1 MKNQLLL
8 LSLLLTFN
16 LLSAQHQCGVRH
28 GDDTAIKARMMR
40 NRSTINAPEFRNTV
54 YVPVTIHLIGSS
66 GGGGAHKPEE
76 AIKMLCKLNEDFAD
90 QNVFFF
96 LNGNVRFL
104 YDDYLH
110 SDSYDWGV
118 MNAMGNA
125 KVPNTLNIFVNS
137 NVSQPVAGYYSPGED
152 FVWMGTPYA
161 NGSSTTIT
169 HEIGHFFTLPH
180 TFYGWEGVNAPSL
193 YSQLPAP
200 ADINGYPVENVVR
213 DNCLLAGDG
222 FCDTEAD
229 YISFRYNCPFVTLV
243 QDPSGTVITPDP
255 SYFMSYSS
263 DNCMS
268 RFSQEQKDAIRADIT
283 QRGWLNTPAP
293 ANLST
298 IVSDSISAIMPMNA
312 ALVTPV
318 NNVRFEWDT
327 RGATA
332 ATKWVFN
339 LERTV
344 LGMPVESVLYTIVNG
359 QNFINVSASEFLSN
373 RDYRW
378 SVVPYSSAYT
388 CAGKSA
394 DFTFRTTVVSGLEN
408 ATADKL
414 KTEVFPNPASNSVQL
429 RISSDKYSK
438 SRLRILAADGRSVL
452 DNNSFEIEAG
462 QNTYQIDISS
472 FAPGFYTLQ
481 VLSESGV
488 VTEKLVVESK

>member
-1 MKNQLLL
+1 MKNF
-8 LSLLLTFN
+8 LTLIVLFCGLTAIN
-16 LLSAQHQCGVRH
+16 AQHQCGVRH
-28 GDDTAIKARMMR
+28 GDDTAIKAKMMR
-40 NRSTINAPEFRNTV
+40 NRNTVNAPEFRNTV

-90 QNVFFF
+90 QNIYFF

-104 YDDYLH
+104 FDDYLH

-125 KVPNTLNIFVNS
+125 KVQNTLNIFVNS

-161 NGSSTTIT
+161 NGASTTIT
-169 HEIGHFFTLPH
+169 HEVGHFLTLPH
-180 TFYGWEGVNAPSL
+180 TFYGWEGVNAPAL
-193 YSQLPAP
+193 YSMSPAP
-200 ADINGYPVENVVR
+200 ADINGYPVENFAR
-213 DNCLLAGDG
+213 DNCSVAGDG

-243 QDPSGTVITPDP
+243 QDPTGTVITPDP

-263 DNCMS
+263 DQCMS
-268 RFSQEQKDAIRADIT
+268 RFSQEQKDAMRADIT
-283 QRGWLNTPAP
+283 QRGWLNVPAP
-293 ANLST
+293 ANLAT
-298 IVSDSISAIMPMNA
+298 ISSDSIAALFPSNG
-312 ALVTPV
+312 ALVTPL
-318 NNVRFEWDT
+318 NSVRFEWDT
-327 RGATA
+327 RGATS

-344 LGMPVESVLYTIVNG
+344 LGMPVETVLYTIVNG
-359 QNFINVSASEFLSN
+359 QNFVNVPASEFMSN
-373 RDYRW
+373 RDYKW
-378 SVVPYSSAYT
+378 SVVPYSNAYT

-394 DFTFRTTVVSGLEN
+394 DFTFRTAIVSGSEQLD
-408 ATADKL
+408 TDIF
-414 KTEVFPNPASNSVQL
+414 KTEIFPNPASNLVQI

-438 SRLRILAADGRSVL
+438 SRLRILASDGRTVL

-462 QNTYQIDISS
+462 QNTYQLDISS
-472 FAPGFYTLQ
+472 LAPGFYTVQ
-481 VLSESGV
+481 ILSETAV
-488 VTEKLVVESK
+488 VTEKLVVEN

>member
-16 LLSAQHQCGVRH
+16 LLSAQHHCGVRH

-40 NRSTINAPEFRNTV
+40 NRSAVNAPEFRNTV
-54 YVPVTIHLIGSS
+54 YVPVTINLIGSS

-76 AIKMLCKLNEDFAD
+76 AIKMLCRLNEDFAD
-90 QNVFFF
+90 QNIYFF

-137 NVSQPVAGYYSPGED
+137 NVSQPVAGYYSPSED
-152 FVWMGTPYA
+152 FVWMGTSYA

-169 HEIGHFFTLPH
+169 HEVGHFLTLPH
-180 TFYGWEGVNAPSL
+180 TFYGWEGINAPSL
-193 YSQLPAP
+193 YSMSPAP
-200 ADINGYPVENVVR
+200 ADINGYPVENFAR
-213 DNCLLAGDG
+213 DNCAVAGDG

-243 QDPSGTVITPDP
+243 QDPTGTVITPDP

-268 RFSQEQKDAIRADIT
+268 RFSQEQKDAMRADIT
-283 QRGWLNTPAP
+283 QRGWLNVPAP
-293 ANLST
+293 TNLAT
-298 IVSDSISAIMPMNA
+298 ISADSILALFPTNG
-312 ALVTPV
+312 ALVTPL
-318 NNVRFEWDT
+318 NSVRFEWDT
-327 RGATA
+327 RGATS

-344 LGMPVESVLYTIVNG
+344 LGMPVETVLYTIING
-359 QNFINVSASEFLSN
+359 QNFVNVPASEFMSN
-373 RDYRW
+373 RDYKW
-378 SVVPYSSAYT
+378 SVVPYSNAYT

-394 DFTFRTTVVSGLEN
+394 DFTFRTSIVSGIES
-408 ATADKL
+408 ADSEIF
-414 KTEVFPNPASNSVQL
+414 KTEIFPNPTSETVQL
-429 RISSDKYSK
+429 RISAEKLTK
-438 SRLRILAADGRSVL
+438 AILRINAADGRTVL
-452 DNNSFEIEAG
+452 ENNSFEIESG
-462 QNTYQIDISS
+462 INTYQLDISS
-472 FAPGFYTLQ
+472 FATGFYTVQ
-481 VLSESGV
+481 VLTESGV
-488 VTEKLVVESK
+488 VTEKLVVER